1 MKTLVTRIIGSLLVT
16 GIITVRAQVPAPVVP
31 APTNK
36 VSSFLGTLSNFNRF
50 PRTNFAPSLNTA
62 VPVRPAGPGVPPA
75 TTPGVVGQVRPGN
88 PLAPLAGP
96 AAGGVN
102 TNAPFVATNIV
113 QRGNSNDI
121 PAKTLVFQE
130 ADISQVLEV
139 YAILTGKTLLRSPQV
154 PLTGKVTVRNETPLT
169 HQEGIDALNTILG
182 LNGIALV
189 PEGEKFIKVIPEG
202 GVGAA
207 ATPFTTNG
215 IDQVPNSMVPVAQ
228 IYVLKNL
235 TPEEANQILTPYA
248 KLPASIVGVRG
259 SPVLVLRD
267 YAENVRRMME
277 ILEKVDIAMPSDIDT
292 VVIPIKYALAGEI
305 ASVLSGLSAGGS
317 ATSFGSSGA
326 SGAGFTGG
334 GASGFGGA
342 GGGFNRS
349 GFGGSTAGGFGGS
362 GVGGYQQGVGSGF
375 GGQYGTRT
383 GVGALGGVTGT
394 GVGASPGG
402 FGGSRTSFGNR
413 LNNAVRNAVGA
424 SGTGPNGEIQLIGQA
439 KIIADERSNALLV
452 FADRHDLTMISN
464 IISKL
469 DVVLPQVLIEAIIME
484 VKLDDGKSL
493 GVSMSQNKQKAG
505 DLTYAG
511 ISPNGPSFL
520 DPRNLTSIGSFA
532 SNAVGAGGLSYF
544 GKLNDDFD
552 VAVNATANDSRI
564 NVLSRPH
571 VTTSTAKPASIFIG
585 ETRPYVTGSY
595 FSDFSGGG
603 SRSQYAQTQIGI
615 SLNVLPI
622 VNQDGLVVMDIQ
634 QHISQVGNN
643 VKIDGNDVPTTID
656 RDANAYVAVNNR
668 DTILLGGFIS
678 TTKNKSNSGVP
689 FLKDIPGLGL
699 LFRSSTENISRGEL
713 MVLIRPTVLPTPE
726 AAALETARRKD
737 MLPNIKHAERDEED
751 FARKL
756 LEKERKAEE
765 KAERR
770 EK

>member
-1 MKTLVTRIIGSLLVT
+1 MKTVVKNLIVLLLAAVSVLS
-16 GIITVRAQVPAPVVP
+16 VRSQVPAPTTTNKP
-31 APTNK
+31 AP
-36 VSSFLGTLSNFNRF
+36 SSFFGASTNFARF
-50 PRTNFAPSLNTA
+50 PRTNLTPAVNTA
-62 VPVRPAGPGVPPA
+62 VPV
-75 TTPGVVGQVRPGN
+75 TPGTATPAAPINPVTGQVRPGGVS
-88 PLAPLAGP
+88 PLTPGAAAGP
-96 AAGGVN
+96 N
-102 TNAPFVATNIV
+102 TNAPFVATNLV
-113 QRGNSNDI
+113 QRGNTNDI
-121 PAKTLVFQE
+121 PAKMMAFQE
-130 ADISQVLEV
+130 ADVSQVLEV

-154 PLTGKVTVRNETPLT
+154 PMTAKITVRNETALT

-182 LNGIALV
+182 LNGIAMI

-202 GVGAA
+202 GVANA
-207 ATPFTTNG
+207 ATPFSTNLV
-215 IDQVPNSMVPVAQ
+215 DLRPSMTPVAQ
-228 IYVLKNL
+228 IYILKNL
-235 TPEEANQILTPYA
+235 TPEDANSILTPYA
-248 KLPASIVGVRG
+248 KLPNSIVGVRG

-267 YAENVRRMME
+267 YAENVQRMLE
-277 ILEKVDIAMPSDIDT
+277 ILEKVDVALPMDIET
-292 VVIPIKYALAGEI
+292 VVIPIRYALAGEI
-305 ASVLSGLSAGGS
+305 AGVLSGL
-317 ATSFGSSGA
+317 GA
-326 SGAGFTGG
+326 STGSGLAGG
-334 GASGFGGA
+334 GASGGGFSGGT
-342 GGGFNRS
+342 GGGLGTS
-349 GFGGSTAGGFGGS
+349 GFGGGAGTFNRGGIGAGS
-362 GVGGYQQGVGSGF
+362 YGAGGYQPGVGTGGGQF
-375 GGQYGTRT
+375 GGRT
-383 GVGALGGVTGT
+383 GVGAFGGATTTPGGIGT
-394 GVGASPGG
+394 ASPGG
-402 FGGSRTSFGNR
+402 FGGRTQFGQR
-413 LNNAVRNAVGA
+413 LSSAVGRAVGA
-424 SGTGPNGEIQLIGQA
+424 AGGAPGEFVLIEQA
-439 KIIADERSNALLV
+439 KIIPDDRSNSLLV
-452 FADRHDLTMISN
+452 FADHRSLVMISN

-469 DVVLPQVLIEAIIME
+469 DVVLPQVLIEALIME

-493 GVSMSQNKQKAG
+493 GVTMSQNKQKAG
-505 DLTYAG
+505 DLTFAG

-520 DPRNLTSIGSFA
+520 DPRNLTSLGSFT

-571 VTTSTAKPASIFIG
+571 ITTSTAKPASIFIG

-615 SLNVLPI
+615 SLNVYPI

-699 LFRSSTENISRGEL
+699 LFRNSSENISRGEL

-726 AAALETARRKD
+726 AAALETAARKD
-737 MLPNIKHAERDEED
+737 KLPNIKHAERDEEE

-770 EK
+770 GK